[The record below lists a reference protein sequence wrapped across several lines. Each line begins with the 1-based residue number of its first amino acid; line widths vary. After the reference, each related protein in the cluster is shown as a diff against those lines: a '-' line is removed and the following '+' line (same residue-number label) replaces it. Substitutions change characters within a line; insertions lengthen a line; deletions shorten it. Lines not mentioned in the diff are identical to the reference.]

1 MTTDD
6 KAGQTGANK
15 QTALNENPEE
25 FNTANGGTGQVQPIH
40 DPPPPADE
48 LDVFSD
54 IVRLGLSAE
63 EIAPSEKVLSL
74 LDVRKP
80 KRDEFVRCHPE
91 ITTRI
96 NIYEDSEDR
105 SVYLVGPTVLERMVQ
120 LVQRGVKSVKLTLT
134 ANYGGGMFAWP
145 VPVPADVGANA
156 WHATAFH
163 AAEEATKHWVRV
175 VAGNGRYDVFRRFVN
190 EGATPTWPAEAD
202 TVEKMLRLAF
212 SKVGGAE
219 VINEPDHPV
228 ILKLEGRG

>member
-1 MTTDD
+1 MKTNKKDGQTVTDKQTSLSENLEEFKTTD
-6 KAGQTGANK
+6 KQTGK
-15 QTALNENPEE
+15 
-25 FNTANGGTGQVQPIH
+25 VQSTH
-40 DPPPPADE
+40 EPPPPTDE
-48 LDVFSD
+48 VDVFSD
-54 IVRLGLSAE
+54 IARLGLSAE

-91 ITTRI
+91 ITARI

-105 SVYLVGPTVLERMVQ
+105 SVYLVGPPVLERMGQ

-134 ANYGGGMFAWP
+134 ANYGGGIFAWP
-145 VPVPADVGANA
+145 VPVPADVKANA

-163 AAEEATKHWVRV
+163 AAEEASMHWVRV
-175 VAGNGRYDVFRRFVN
+175 VAANGRYEVFRRAVN
-190 EGATPTWPAEAD
+190 EAMTPTWPAEAD

-219 VINEPDHPV
+219 VINDPEHPV
-228 ILKLEGRG
+228 ILKLEGRR